1 MTTFPLNTMLRGT
14 KAAFLAFAL
23 AIASFGAGCE
33 GVEGVEGDEG
43 GTEQVA
49 ERSDELKGAI
59 NTTTLGV
66 GSLPTECKEGMQKD
80 GALCYPNCS
89 DGYFGQVTRCIMYCS
104 VQEKGAYEEN
114 PGVCK
119 NVYTLP
125 NGWTDFHYFT
135 PDSYDRGAG
144 KPPTVCAAGM
154 VKVNGLC
161 YQPKTGG

>member
-1 MTTFPLNTMLRGT
+1 MTTSTKNTKKHST
-14 KAAFLAFAL
+14 KGFAFVFAVVAAL
-23 AIASFGAGCE
+23 FGAGCE
-33 GVEGVEGDEG
+33 GVEGGEE
-43 GTEQVA
+43 GTEQA

-59 NTTTLGV
+59 DTSTLGA
-66 GSLPTECKEGMQKD
+66 GSLPTECKEGMEKD
-80 GALCYPNCS
+80 KSDVYLCYPKCS
-89 DGYFGQVTRCIMYCS
+89 DGYFGQVTRCIMYCG

-119 NVYTLP
+119 NVYKVP
-125 NGWTDFHYFT
+125 NGGTDFHYFT